1 MPIGLFNLL
10 LGGNILENE
19 FSEIIK
25 SIMALVPVIG
35 GAIIGVAG
43 GLVGTTYAHR
53 LSNGQAKTAEKKE
66 KLESLVSEAY
76 EIQIW
81 LKKQENYA
89 LWGRGDEVLE
99 RSPISKIK
107 AIELLYF
114 PELNI
119 QVQELSVKALAY
131 EAWLNEGFQIRL
143 VDNKSQAY
151 EEHLEKNRDVFV
163 PLTRSIN
170 EVLDKAQEI
179 SEALHSP

>member
-1 MPIGLFNLL
+1 M
-10 LGGNILENE
+10 ENE

-25 SIMALVPVIG
+25 SIMALVPVIL

-76 EIQIW
+76 EIKIW
-81 LKKQENYA
+81 LKKQENYS
-89 LWGRGDEVLE
+89 LWGSDQVLE

-131 EAWLNEGFQIRL
+131 EAWINEGFQIRL

-151 EEHLEKNRDVFV
+151 EEHIEKNLDVFV

-170 EVLDKAQEI
+170 EVLDKAKEI